1 MRTAVEK
8 RPTTDECER
17 SPQTVAEFVRRHG
30 QPQQQ
35 GDKFLFAD
43 GASIEIGDDG
53 VPIFVEPPTLDAVAA
68 RIEELAQERAAAAA
82 REAEARRMEAISQP
96 THFIDL
102 EGKFLRDRENVER
115 CDDGRGRLYF
125 ADGSVHVQGNVWAS
139 TGPPDDVIERTQ
151 RIRRFRELKLRH
163 AKARFDAVRADR
175 DPLGFAQAN
184 RQLAQAEATFREV
197 DVLYE
202 TLCCINTT
210 KASPAERDQLTQ
222 RRLAGQ
228 PIELEFYEGPDQL
241 VTSRLCAAK
250 PWA

>member
-1 MRTAVEK
+1 MTTATLT
-8 RPTTDECER
+8 RPATGEGEQA
-17 SPQTVAEFVRRHG
+17 PQTIVDFVRRHG

-35 GDKFLFAD
+35 GDRFLFPD

-53 VPIFVEPPTLDAVAA
+53 VPIFSEPPSLEAVAA
-68 RIEELAQERAAAAA
+68 RIEELAQERAANAV
-82 REAEARRMEAISQP
+82 REAEASRMAALSQP
-96 THFIDL
+96 THFMDL

-175 DPLGFAQAN
+175 DPRGFALAN
-184 RQLAQAEATFREV
+184 RQLMQANAAFREM

-202 TLCCINTT
+202 TLCCISTT
-210 KASPAERDQLTQ
+210 KASPAEREQLIQ

-228 PIELEFYEGPDQL
+228 PIELEFYDGPDQL